1 MEEIN
6 VHIGEV
12 KTGTS
17 GQVLRALLGSCVGI
31 ALLWPERGIFGLA
44 HCLLAKSPEK
54 DFVIGAK
61 YVDQAI
67 HSLLTLMNITK
78 DDYSKVRAVVAGGGN
93 MINYEESDKTKLVG
107 YNNRIFA
114 IEALDRLKI
123 KIVFEDTG
131 GTNGRRISIDCDK
144 GSYDVVRIPRP
155 EVA

>member
-1 MEEIN
+1 MRG
-6 VHIGEV
+6 H
-12 KTGTS
+12 
-17 GQVLRALLGSCVGI
+17 
-31 ALLWPERGIFGLA
+31 ALLWPEGAFGLA

-54 DFVIGAK
+54 ILLLERNMWIKQFI
-61 YVDQAI
+61 
-67 HSLLTLMNITK
+67 LLTLMKITK
-78 DDYSKVRAVVAGGGN
+78 DDYSKVRAVVAGGSI
-93 MINYEESDKTKLVG
+93 MINYKESDKTKLVG